1 MTNNLIPF
9 PTSAEPPQVID
20 SKLFSDGDNVIME
33 FAGEVADLL
42 DESRVAQL
50 ATEVRR

>member
-1 MTNNLIPF
+1 M
-9 PTSAEPPQVID
+9 SEPRPQR
-20 SKLFSDGDNVIME
+20 GDNVIME

-42 DESRVAQL
+42 DESRAARL